1 SASWRALSRG
11 CGATSP
17 SRGTRWP
24 PGAPVRRRGW
34 RWPCTSSGRSR
45 RGEPVRVR
53 DRAGHPDLSP
63 GRGQPRDARHGPGR
77 SADLDVVCPARGR
90 LFARL
95 AGGGGMPAL
104 PGPRTAVHVDAVV
117 HGGGDPV
124 TDQAPDQQALTP
136 TSRWLAL
143 VADWMPPEEGPAGT
157 AERILL
163 LLHYGID
170 WTDGWVSRY
179 RKTYWQHILPERVI
193 SATYGS

>member
-1 SASWRALSRG
+1 
-11 CGATSP
+11 
-17 SRGTRWP
+17 
-24 PGAPVRRRGW
+24 
-34 RWPCTSSGRSR
+34 
-45 RGEPVRVR
+45 
-53 DRAGHPDLSP
+53 
-63 GRGQPRDARHGPGR
+63 
-77 SADLDVVCPARGR
+77 
-90 LFARL
+90 
-95 AGGGGMPAL
+95 
-104 PGPRTAVHVDAVV
+104 
-117 HGGGDPV
+117 V

-193 SATYGS
+193 SATYGSENLRQFWQLISTELGWTYRNMAELTELERLLRADSIPVLETLQTQCYPLLLRTRLVARAVAAARAEQTGLDEELALADAVVA